1 MRKSYDSVIS
11 PYNKVG
17 PQAAICRFTSG
28 FTFQPQMRYPVLVQ
42 ISDPEMFEKIINEL
56 RADPDLR
63 NIFADVEKQVEFQEL
78 GMDLDIP
85 EDCNMLETELENWEF
100 W

>member
-42 ISDPEMFEKIINEL
+42 ISDAEPLLQGII
-56 RADPDLR
+56 
-63 NIFADVEKQVEFQEL
+63 
-78 GMDLDIP
+78 
-85 EDCNMLETELENWEF
+85 
-100 W
+100 